1 MTLKELRKAAH
12 TKLKENI
19 SIDSPEID
27 ADLIIMHVL
36 DLDKTALLTKD
47 INITDALAIEV
58 NSYINRRLNGMPVQY
73 IVGKCEFM
81 SLEFMVNKN
90 VLIPRADTE
99 TLVEAVID
107 KYKSCSLQPKI
118 LDIGCGCGCIGI
130 SLAKNLPGCTVAEF
144 DISES
149 ALKQAERNAEKHQ
162 VLKQIE
168 FVHGDIKNGLPDL
181 GFVPDCIVSNPPYIR
196 TDDLLELQ
204 PEVIEYEPI
213 IALDG
218 GDDGLDFYRAILDNA
233 RPVKGGITAFEVGYD
248 QADAVAGLMHSVGY
262 RNIEIIRDLAGIERV
277 VLGYAA

>member
-1 MTLKELRKAAH
+1 MTLKELRRTAH
-12 TKLKENI
+12 EKLKENPGI
-19 SIDSPEID
+19 SSPELD

-36 DLDKTALLTKD
+36 DLDKTALLTRDMK
-47 INITDALAIEV
+47 IPDALAIEV
-58 NSYINRRLNGMPVQY
+58 NSYINRRLSGMPVQY

-81 SLEFMVNKN
+81 SLEFMVSKN

-107 KYKSCSLQPKI
+107 KYKSSSSQPKI

-130 SLAKNLPGCTVAEF
+130 SLVKNLPGCTVTEF
-144 DISES
+144 DISEP
-149 ALKQAERNAEKHQ
+149 ALRQAKRNAEIHQ
-162 VLKQIE
+162 VSKQIE
-168 FVHGDIKNGLPDL
+168 FIHGDIKSGPVDL

-196 TDDLLELQ
+196 TDDLLGLQ

-218 GDDGLDFYRAILDNA
+218 GDDGLDFYRAILENA

-248 QADAVAGLMHSVGY
+248 QADAVAGLMHGWVY
-262 RNIEIIRDLAGIERV
+262 RNIEIIRDLSGIERV